1 MTTMEDFGNAIS
13 DLTKTVDAMKEE
25 REILSKEILTDRV
38 IQLLCYMDSDIQ
50 SIESLI
56 NYYEDRVTFRF

>member
-1 MTTMEDFGNAIS
+1 MTTMEDFGNVIS
-13 DLTKTVDAMKEE
+13 DLTKTVDTMKEE
-25 REILSKEILTDRV
+25 REILSREILTDRV

>member
-1 MTTMEDFGNAIS
+1 MEDFGNVIS
-13 DLTKTVDAMKEE
+13 DLIKTVDAMKEE

-56 NYYEDRVTFRF
+56 NYYEDRVTFRL